1 MKLRRGLIL
10 LPIVDVGTG
19 CIPADNLSAFV
30 HLGFIGIDEVRTV
43 RAEGMNI
50 PQLAIHAV
58 SNGEKAVAALVI

>member
-19 CIPADNLSAFV
+19 CIPASGFV
-30 HLGFIGIDEVRTV
+30 GTDDLQTV
-43 RAEGMNI
+43 RAEGMNL
-50 PQLAIHAV
+50 PLLAIDVV